1 MAGEARAAGLDSPAP
16 ASAAGG
22 GAGGAAPGGA
32 GARGVSEKF
41 GGKAGARGGLSTP
54 TRVTGRLRSRGQGLR
69 KGERREACGRRGAQG
84 AQTPRTP
91 PGGPGLGR
99 SRAPPACPRGGTTG
113 ARGAGQL
120 QEEGAADGPAALCD
134 ERRVTARLRASV
146 AAKGVRGAG
155 GWRPGEAIA
164 GDRRLLV
171 SSAGGTDGP
180 TVAGE
185 NDSAADSLST
195 PPATAMR
202 YLNQLAREART
213 RPPAPQGEERE
224 EDEGA
229 LPAERSVTPGAESP
243 DTETAARPRHR
254 QTHRHASA

>member
-16 ASAAGG
+16 ASLAGG

-32 GARGVSEKF
+32 GAPGVSEKF
-41 GGKAGARGGLSTP
+41 GGEAGARGGLSTP

-155 GWRPGEAIA
+155 GWRPGEAIT

-213 RPPAPQGEERE
+213 RPRRRRA
-224 EDEGA
+224 
-229 LPAERSVTPGAESP
+229 RSVRRTRGP
-243 DTETAARPRHR
+243 
-254 QTHRHASA
+254 

>member
-1 MAGEARAAGLDSPAP
+1 MAGKARADGLDSPAP

-32 GARGVSEKF
+32 GAPGVSEKF
-41 GGKAGARGGLSTP
+41 GGEAGARGGLSTP

-120 QEEGAADGPAALCD
+120 QEEGAADARPPSVTRGGRPLGSERAWRLKASEVPAGGDPEKPSQGTEGFSCPQQAAL
-134 ERRVTARLRASV
+134 
-146 AAKGVRGAG
+146 
-155 GWRPGEAIA
+155 
-164 GDRRLLV
+164 
-171 SSAGGTDGP
+171 
-180 TVAGE
+180 
-185 NDSAADSLST
+185 
-195 PPATAMR
+195 M
-202 YLNQLAREART
+202 
-213 RPPAPQGEERE
+213 AP
-224 EDEGA
+224 
-229 LPAERSVTPGAESP
+229 L
-243 DTETAARPRHR
+243 
-254 QTHRHASA
+254 

>member
-1 MAGEARAAGLDSPAP
+1 M
-16 ASAAGG
+16 
-22 GAGGAAPGGA
+22 
-32 GARGVSEKF
+32 
-41 GGKAGARGGLSTP
+41 
-54 TRVTGRLRSRGQGLR
+54 
-69 KGERREACGRRGAQG
+69 
-84 AQTPRTP
+84 
-91 PGGPGLGR
+91 
-99 SRAPPACPRGGTTG
+99 
-113 ARGAGQL
+113 
-120 QEEGAADGPAALCD
+120 
-134 ERRVTARLRASV
+134 

-180 TVAGE
+180 VVAGE

-229 LPAERSVTPGAESP
+229 LTAERSVTLGAESP